1 MLVAKPLNENRMSP
15 TTTFSPDARK
25 KLNSGNPFRYS
36 PPLYNLLDL
45 EVFSKPSPDRSNNE
59 FLGNH
64 RSSPNFGGNNSL
76 STEKLVPQLPSS
88 TTSID
93 SDVALDY
100 QFMQTPT
107 RTLFCDENYH
117 TDGAK
122 VFDRSLDKEIIL
134 DNQSKI
140 LRRFGTPLHVPPNTR
155 ERRTVSRVLS
165 YKEPSLN
172 IKVRKGFKF
181 FTFED

>member
-1 MLVAKPLNENRMSP
+1 MSP

-45 EVFSKPSPDRSNNE
+45 EVFSKPSPDRSNSE

-76 STEKLVPQLPSS
+76 STEKLVTQLPSS

-107 RTLFCDENYH
+107 RTLFRDENCH
-117 TDGAK
+117 INSATASDQEK
-122 VFDRSLDKEIIL
+122 PIIHEN
-134 DNQSKI
+134 DSET
-140 LRRFGTPLHVPPNTR
+140 LRRFGTPLHVPQNTR
-155 ERRTVSRVLS
+155 QRRTVSRVLS
-165 YKEPSLN
+165 YKEPSLT

-181 FTFED
+181 FMFED